1 MILLCQTEV
10 VTSLSHSTW
19 ILQVAVDDT
28 GPGEQK
34 QNDEESETPSSTTW
48 NETKDLTDPKLLEDK
63 NTNIKIIV

>member
-1 MILLCQTEV
+1 M
-10 VTSLSHSTW
+10 
-19 ILQVAVDDT
+19 AVDDT

>member
-1 MILLCQTEV
+1 M
-10 VTSLSHSTW
+10 
-19 ILQVAVDDT
+19 AVDDT

-63 NTNIKIIV
+63 NTNIIRLLFNFISFWSGENI